1 MILIVD
7 DDSAMAENCEM
18 LLESYGY
25 EVSVAF
31 NAADALSK
39 IHDRRPDLLIS
50 DCCMPDLT
58 GVELSRKLNADP
70 DGCRLPVLLM
80 SGSLQ
85 CQVAAGKSYDAF
97 IRKPFLAENFL
108 AEIRKLLS
116 MNTVT
121 PPENKTR
128 QLL

>member
-7 DDSAMAENCEM
+7 DDSAMAENCSM

-31 NAADALSK
+31 SATDALSK
-39 IHDRRPDLLIS
+39 IKALRPDLLIS

-58 GVELSRKLNADP
+58 GLELSQRLHAEP
-70 DGCRLPVLLM
+70 DGYRLPILLM

-85 CQVAAGKSYDAF
+85 CQVAPGKSYDAF
-97 IRKPFLAENFL
+97 IRKPFLAEKFL
-108 AEIRKLLS
+108 IEVRKLLS
-116 MNTVT
+116 MYAIS
-121 PPENKTR
+121 PPKNNIR
-128 QLL
+128 QLI